1 MECPRCHYKR
11 QEKDSIVPDW
21 QCPNC
26 GVAYAKAKAA
36 VSKYVK
42 VRMTS
47 GLKVQFNKVKLYD
60 MALVGNLESLRQAAA
75 TNLAGYSSG
84 VGFYGSAE
92 SVAVASIVTG
102 IIDSSV
108 SNNMA
113 KKGAAQL
120 AEIASL
126 ANQIRETAVYL
137 PVSSVENIKY
147 PDLGLWRATAYDKQ
161 RKREMIHISIP
172 YVFVEIEGK
181 ESALF
186 WDKLE
191 QYELM
196 EKQ

>member
-1 MECPRCHYKR
+1 MECPRCHYIR
-11 QEKDSIVPDW
+11 QDKDSVIPDW

-26 GVAYAKAKAA
+26 GIVYAKAKAA
-36 VSKYVK
+36 INRYVK

-47 GLKVQFNKVKLYD
+47 GQEIQFNKVKLYD
-60 MALVGNLESLRQAAA
+60 MALVGNLESLRQTAA

-113 KKGAAQL
+113 KKGMDQL
-120 AEIASL
+120 AEIANL
-126 ANQIRETAVYL
+126 AKQIRDTAVYV

-147 PDLGLWRATAYDKQ
+147 PDLGLWRATAYDKS
-161 RKREMIHISIP
+161 RKHEMIHISIP
-172 YVFVEIEGK
+172 YVFVELESK

-191 QYELM
+191 QYELV
-196 EKQ
+196 EKP